1 MRLSSIAGVCVN
13 GSCAALCELTSV
25 SCAHVQILDLM
36 AEEKG
41 WWWPRRRAELKK
53 ARQYLATFHATP
65 EAPAR
70 AEIAEQADAIS
81 KPA

>member
-1 MRLSSIAGVCVN
+1 MLSAC
-13 GSCAALCELTSV
+13 
-25 SCAHVQILDLM
+25 VQILDLM
-36 AEEKG
+36 AQEKG

-53 ARQYLATFHATP
+53 ARRYLSTFHSIP

-70 AEIAEQADAIS
+70 AEIAEQADGIS

>member
-1 MRLSSIAGVCVN
+1 MTGLSARFCG
-13 GSCAALCELTSV
+13 LTSMA
-25 SCAHVQILDLM
+25 SACAQILDLM

-53 ARQYLATFHATP
+53 ARQYLATFHATQ
-65 EAPAR
+65 EDPAR

>member
-1 MRLSSIAGVCVN
+1 M
-13 GSCAALCELTSV
+13 